1 LVILK
6 LNLNTKEM
14 SRRQL
19 MVGLLFASLF
29 GGIVALGGYKLFE
42 KETPSYIQSP
52 LNNNVQFSSYL
63 NDSSFIVPAGL
74 NFVYAA
80 ELATPRVVHIKSTMS
95 ATAKNNPQRS
105 PYDDMFRDFF
115 GDPRGYHGQ
124 QRPPQSAAGSG
135 VIISENGYIV
145 TNNHVIADAD
155 EMEVTLYD
163 NRTYKATLVGTDPS
177 TDIAVIKIDEKD
189 LPFISFGNSD
199 IVRVGEWVLAVGN
212 PFELTSTVTAGIVS
226 AKGRNI
232 GILRERYGIESF
244 IQTDA
249 AVNPG
254 NSGGALVNLRG
265 ELIGINTAIASPTG
279 AYAGYSFAVPVSL
292 VEKVVDD
299 LVEYGI
305 VQRAVLGI
313 EILNVNDPRIEED
326 LDELN
331 GVYVAVVRPNS
342 AAEEAGLENGDVIV
356 EINKTEVANVAQLQ
370 DLVAR
375 HRPGDKI
382 EVTYKRSGKTKI
394 ISAKLKNLDDE
405 IKIVKKDD
413 AYVIEGASLRNA
425 TEEEIE
431 NYNVSGGVVL
441 ENIGKGKW
449 KDAGIKDG
457 FLITSINNRSV
468 KDVNELRAF
477 LRDSSGDG
485 VLIKGK
491 YPDGKEAYYG
501 MGW

>member
-1 LVILK
+1 
-6 LNLNTKEM
+6 M

-52 LNNNVQFSSYL
+52 LNNNVQFSNYL

-80 ELATPRVVHIKSTMS
+80 ELVTPRVVHIKSTML
-95 ATAKNNPQRS
+95 ATANNNQRRS

-115 GDPRGYHGQ
+115 GDPRGQGQ
-124 QRPPQSAAGSG
+124 QRPAQSAGSG
-135 VIISENGYIV
+135 VIISENGFIV
-145 TNNHVIADAD
+145 TNNHVISDAD
-155 EMEVTLYD
+155 KIEVTLHD
-163 NRTYKATLVGTDPS
+163 NRTYKATLIGTDRN
-177 TDIAVIKIDEKD
+177 TDIAVIKIDEDD
-189 LPFISFGNSD
+189 LPFVNFGNSD
-199 IVRVGEWVLAVGN
+199 IVKVGEWVLAVGN
-212 PFELTSTVTAGIVS
+212 PFDLMSTVTAGIVS

-254 NSGGALVNLRG
+254 NSGGALVNLKG
-265 ELIGINTAIASPTG
+265 ELIGINTAIATPTG
-279 AYAGYSFAVPVSL
+279 SYAGYSFAVPVSL
-292 VEKVVDD
+292 VKKVVED
-299 LVEYGI
+299 LMEYGM

-313 EILNVNDPRIEED
+313 AIVNVTDPRLDVD
-326 LDELN
+326 LDDLT
-331 GVYVAVVRPNS
+331 GVYVDSVYSNS
-342 AAEEAGLENGDVIV
+342 AAEEAGIKKGDVIL
-356 EINKTEVANVAQLQ
+356 EINSIDVPAVAQLQ

-382 EVTYKRSGKTKI
+382 DVTYKRNGKTKTV
-394 ISAKLKNLDDE
+394 SAKLKNLDNE
-405 IKIVKKDD
+405 IKIVKKNDSY
-413 AYVIEGASLRNA
+413 AIEGASLRNA
-425 TEEEIE
+425 SEEENE
-431 NYNVSGGVVL
+431 GYNVKGGVVL
-441 ENIGKGKW
+441 ENIGNGKW

-468 KDVNELRAF
+468 KNVNELRAF

-491 YPDGKEAYYG
+491 YPNGEEAYYG